1 MGMCP
6 IRDAY
11 PHPLMEEANIS
22 GSVSHMQVLFNTDRY
37 RRTLVASG
45 VEEKQAEAMTDALS
59 DAIGESVATKADI
72 ALLTA
77 DIDKVGRKIDLVEKS
92 MQATLYKVV
101 AAQTLVLVGAMAAI
115 VFAAIKA
122 IHPS

>member
-1 MGMCP
+1 
-6 IRDAY
+6 
-11 PHPLMEEANIS
+11 
-22 GSVSHMQVLFNTDRY
+22 MQVLFNTDRY

>member
-1 MGMCP
+1 M
-6 IRDAY
+6 
-11 PHPLMEEANIS
+11 S
-22 GSVSHMQVLFNTDRY
+22 GQVTHMQVLFNTDRY

-72 ALLTA
+72 ALLTTELEN
-77 DIDKVGRKIDLVEKS
+77 IDKKIDKKIDLVEKS

-101 AAQTLVLVGAMAAI
+101 AAQTLILVGAMAAI
-115 VFAAIKA
+115 IFAAAKA
-122 IHPS
+122 IH

>member
-1 MGMCP
+1 M
-6 IRDAY
+6 
-11 PHPLMEEANIS
+11 S
-22 GSVSHMQVLFNTDRY
+22 GQVSHMQVLFNTDRY

-59 DAIGESVATKADI
+59 DAIGESVATKY
-72 ALLTA
+72 
-77 DIDKVGRKIDLVEKS
+77 DLELVKKG
-92 MQATLYKVV
+92 MQITLYKVIT
-101 AAQTLVLVGAMAAI
+101 AQTLVLVGAMAAI

>member
-1 MGMCP
+1 M
-6 IRDAY
+6 
-11 PHPLMEEANIS
+11 S
-22 GSVSHMQVLFNTDRY
+22 GKVSHMQVLFNTDRY

-72 ALLTA
+72 AVVTA
-77 DIDKVGRKIDLVEKS
+77 ELENIDKKIDLVEKS

-101 AAQTLVLVGAMAAI
+101 AAQTLILVGAMAAI
-115 VFAAIKA
+115 IFAASKV
-122 IHPS
+122 IH